1 MDIIHLGHSSF
12 KIKGKKATIITDPFN
27 PQMVG
32 IKFPKNE
39 ANVVTVSHNHED
51 HNFVEGVSGDAIVV
65 QGPGEYEIKGVK
77 IIGIP
82 SFHDDKNGQERGKN
96 TIYHIE
102 ADDITIA
109 HLGDLGHKLGDSAIE
124 FLNGVDVLMIP
135 VGGIYTINPATAAA
149 IITSLEPSIIIPMHY
164 LQKGMNTD
172 TFGKLDEVSS
182 FLKELGKDSTVPIPK
197 LSISKDKIGA
207 ESTVVV
213 LEQ

>member
-32 IKFPKNE
+32 IKFPKND
-39 ANVVTVSHNHED
+39 ANIVTISHNHED
-51 HNFVEGVSGDAIVV
+51 HNFLDGIAGEAIVV

-109 HLGDLGHKLGDSAIE
+109 HLGDLGHKLSDSAAE
-124 FLNGVDVLMIP
+124 LLNGVDILMIP
-135 VGGIYTINPATAAA
+135 VGGIYTINPAVAVQM
-149 IITSLEPSIIIPMHY
+149 ITLLEPSIIIPMHY
-164 LQKGMNTD
+164 LTKALNSEN
-172 TFGKLDEVSS
+172 FGKLEEVTS
-182 FLKELGKDSTVPIPK
+182 FLKEIGKDGTVPIPK

-207 ESTVVV
+207 EPTVVV
-213 LEQ
+213 LE

>member
-32 IKFPKNE
+32 IKFPKND
-39 ANVVTVSHNHED
+39 ANIVTISHNHED
-51 HNFVEGVSGDAIVV
+51 HNFLDGIAGEAIVV

-102 ADDITIA
+102 VDDITIA
-109 HLGDLGHKLGDSAIE
+109 HLGDLGHKLGDSATE
-124 FLNGVDVLMIP
+124 LLNGVDILMIP
-135 VGGIYTINPATAAA
+135 VGGIYTINPAVAVQ
-149 IITSLEPSIIIPMHY
+149 IITLLEPRIIIPMHY
-164 LQKGMNTD
+164 LTKALNSEN
-172 TFGKLDEVSS
+172 FGKLEEVTS
-182 FLKELGKDSTVPIPK
+182 FLKEIGKDGTVPIPK

-207 ESTVVV
+207 EPTVVV
-213 LEQ
+213 LE